1 MKYVLISRHT
11 KEVVW
16 RTDIASDVGVS
27 GARTYFIGVKQTEP
41 EEFDKLWEVMTESN
55 YNSERLQ
62 SHPGYIKWWEEDK
75 EITDSELKNGKEL
88 RND

>member
-1 MKYVLISRHT
+1 MKYVLINRHT

-27 GARTYFIGVKQTEP
+27 GARTYFIGVKQTGP

-62 SHPGYIKWWEEDK
+62 SNPGYIKWWKDEHTNPDI
-75 EITDSELKNGKEL
+75 EIENG
-88 RND
+88 RGS

>member
-1 MKYVLISRHT
+1 MKYVLINRHT

-16 RTDIASDVGVS
+16 RTDIASGVGVS

-41 EEFDKLWEVMTESN
+41 EEFDKLWEVMTEPN

-62 SHPGYIKWWEEDK
+62 SHPGYIKWWKDDNTNLDIEK
-75 EITDSELKNGKEL
+75 ENG
-88 RND
+88 RD

>member
-1 MKYVLISRHT
+1 MKYVLINRNT

-16 RTDIASDVGVS
+16 KTDIASNVGVS

-41 EEFDKLWEVMTESN
+41 EVFDKLWEVMTEHN

-62 SHPGYIKWWEEDK
+62 SNPGYIKWWEEDNTNLDI
-75 EITDSELKNGKEL
+75 EIENG
-88 RND
+88 RD

>member
-1 MKYVLISRHT
+1 VKYVLISRHT

-16 RTDIASDVGVS
+16 RTDIASDVGIS
-27 GARTYFIGVKQTEP
+27 GARTYFIGVKQTGP

-62 SHPGYIKWWEEDK
+62 SNPGYIKWWEEDK
-75 EITDSELKNGKEL
+75 EITDSELKNG
-88 RND
+88 RGS